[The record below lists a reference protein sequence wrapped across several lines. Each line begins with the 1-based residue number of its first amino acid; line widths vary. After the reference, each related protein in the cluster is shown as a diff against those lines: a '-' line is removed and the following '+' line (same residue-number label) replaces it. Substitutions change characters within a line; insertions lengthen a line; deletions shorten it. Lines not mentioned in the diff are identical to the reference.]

1 MCLGSNTQLTSS
13 SATTRFHVR
22 SGLEM
27 WQREGLDSLSIMMT
41 FSVKCLSW
49 ELKSP
54 QTLPVIS
61 AKRQLFPECDS
72 DLGF

>member
-1 MCLGSNTQLTSS
+1 MFFGSNTQLPSS
-13 SATTRFHVR
+13 LATTRFHMG
-22 SGLEM
+22 SGLGV
-27 WQREGLDSLSIMMT
+27 WQCEGLDSFSIMMT

-61 AKRQLFPECDS
+61 AKRQMFPECDS